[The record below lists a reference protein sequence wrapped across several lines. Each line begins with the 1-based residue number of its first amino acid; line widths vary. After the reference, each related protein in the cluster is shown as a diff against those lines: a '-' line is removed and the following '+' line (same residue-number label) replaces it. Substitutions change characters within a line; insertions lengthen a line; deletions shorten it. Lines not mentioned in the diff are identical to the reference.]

1 MNDLKDRGEDD
12 APNDGALSPPSLHSH
27 PSPPPLARSRPG
39 MPLRWTYAI
48 LILAFLFVLMPFLF
62 WRQTW
67 FGSPLTDEEIGKNFA
82 DVQHPR
88 KIQHALAQ
96 VEKRMAQGDASAS
109 RWYPQ
114 VIAQADSQVHE
125 LRMTAAWVMGQDNKV
140 PEFHQ
145 ALLRLL
151 RDSHPM
157 VRRNAALALVRF
169 GDASGHSE
177 IIGLLLPYEMKSP
190 AAGALGQRL
199 QAGDSINPGTLVGRI
214 TAGDQETEIRADVP
228 GTLDQWLA
236 SEGATVQAGQ
246 GIATLAPDQSSVWEA
261 LRALVL
267 IGRAEDLPIVERYTS
282 RFGDAPESIQ
292 QQARATAQAIRKRAA
307 ASP

>member
-1 MNDLKDRGEDD
+1 
-12 APNDGALSPPSLHSH
+12 
-27 PSPPPLARSRPG
+27 

-67 FGSPLTDEEIGKNFA
+67 FGSPLTDEELGKNFA

-88 KIQHALAQ
+88 KIQHALVQ
-96 VEKRMAQGDASAS
+96 VEKRIAQGDASVS

-114 VIAQADSQVHE
+114 VVAQADSNVHE
-125 LRMTAAWVMGQDNKV
+125 LRMTAAWVMGQDNQV
-140 PEFHQ
+140 PEFHG

-151 RDSHPM
+151 RDPHPM

-190 AAGALGQRL
+190 AAGLLDQRL

-214 TAGDQETEIRADVP
+214 TAGNQETEIRADVP
-228 GTLDQWLA
+228 GTLQQWLVG
-236 SEGATVQAGQ
+236 EGATVQAGL

-261 LRALVL
+261 LRALAL
-267 IGRAEDLPIVERYTS
+267 IGRAEDLWVVERYSS

-292 QQARATAQAIRKRAA
+292 QQARATARAIRERVAT
-307 ASP
+307 SP